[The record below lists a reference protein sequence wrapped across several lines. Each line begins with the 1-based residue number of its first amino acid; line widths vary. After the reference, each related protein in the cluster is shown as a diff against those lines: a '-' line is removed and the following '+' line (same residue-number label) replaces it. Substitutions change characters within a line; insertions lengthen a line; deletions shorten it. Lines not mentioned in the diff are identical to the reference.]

1 MMVTS
6 TSTPASKLTLEHI
19 GLIDGLYN
27 VLGFLY
33 TATEDTGIPFDSF
46 LETVIKRSL
55 DLDPRQY
62 EVDIETSVR
71 ILPPESEINIVI
83 QRAQNDRQLTDTE
96 FRVLMMSGRL
106 DPERIIEHQKHIV

>member
-19 GLIDGLYN
+19 GLIDGLDN
-27 VLGFLY
+27 ALGFLY

-55 DLDPRQY
+55 DLDPRRY

-71 ILPPESEINIVI
+71 ILPPESEINIVKACH
-83 QRAQNDRQLTDTE
+83 RNSHRDDFARGWTEATAQWTCGCTARE
-96 FRVLMMSGRL
+96 KFFRGT
-106 DPERIIEHQKHIV
+106 